1 MAQYTW
7 ESSLGRRKTALATQA
22 PASPASDVIALSHQP
37 IVFTL
42 AVCIIILLL
51 FSLAGQ
57 IARFQFGRPFVFG
70 LIDLFYVDLENNL
83 PTWYQSVNFLFAAA
97 LLGAIGHTARREGRP
112 FARHWG
118 ILALGFA
125 YLSLD
130 EMASLHERLINP
142 LQRIIQPGGAWAPT
156 WVIAGLIGA
165 AVAGLFFLPFIQH
178 LARRQ
183 KLQVAVA
190 GALFIGGSIGVEMWT
205 ASMFDTADPNF
216 KNSFRYALMAHL
228 EELLE
233 MVGLL
238 VFIDL
243 LLKQLK
249 RAPPISIAIA
259 CR

>member
-1 MAQYTW
+1 MAQNTW
-7 ESSLGRRKTALATQA
+7 ETSIGGKKTPAPLQARSNLRSNIISLPRRMIVGVLA
-22 PASPASDVIALSHQP
+22 AS
-37 IVFTL
+37 IVSL
-42 AVCIIILLL
+42 VLL
-51 FSLAGQ
+51 SLAGQ
-57 IARFQFGRPFVFG
+57 IARYYFDRPFAFG
-70 LIDLFYVDLENNL
+70 LIDFFYVDIENNL
-83 PTWYQSVNFLFAAA
+83 PTWYQSVNFLFAAC
-97 LLGAIGHTARREGRP
+97 LLGMIYHSARREGRP

-156 WVIAGLIGA
+156 WVIAGLIG
-165 AVAGLFFLPFIQH
+165 VVIVGLFFLPFLLH

-183 KLQVAVA
+183 KLQVAMA
-190 GALFIGGSIGVEMWT
+190 GALFVGGSIGVEMWT
-205 ASMFDTADPNF
+205 ASMFDTTDPNF
-216 KNSFRYALMAHL
+216 NNSFRYALMAHL

-243 LLKQLK
+243 LLKQLEG
-249 RAPPISIAIA
+249 APAVSIAVA
-259 CR
+259 H